1 MSFKNLMTDCI
12 DVVKPDGRRF
22 RVSNALVEGS
32 TVFFDDVSVP
42 VEEGDVVEHA
52 LPNGLIQ
59 KFEVL
64 DRGYHAAFKRIPAGY
79 DMRVRRLR

>member
-1 MSFKNLMTDCI
+1 MNFKDLMTDCI
-12 DVVKPDGRRF
+12 DVVKPDVRKF
-22 RVSNALVEGS
+22 RVSNAVVEGT
-32 TVFFDDVSVP
+32 TVSFDDVSVP

-64 DRGYHAAFKRIPAGY
+64 DRGYHAAFKTILAGY
-79 DMRVRRLR
+79 EMRVRRLR